1 MVIPTPCLRYS
12 TEFKLNQNITT
23 EANVCEFQNF
33 KPWKTQDT
41 KLMPWKMK
49 EAQVIYTLE
58 KITFNKLEESRG
70 SEGGDEGQ
78 RLVRKKQLTRNDH
91 MARREGP
98 SSTPSCIS
106 VVFATVSAKQHRFDI
121 SDASECAHSVIRGAE
136 SPSGWLMGAVWWGL
150 PSLLISVCLYVPWDL
165 SKLYLNYSGLDFPGY
180 T

>member
-1 MVIPTPCLRYS
+1 MMIRTPCLHFG

-49 EAQVIYTLE
+49 ESQVIYTLE
-58 KITFNKLEESRG
+58 KKAFNRLEESRR

-98 SSTPSCIS
+98 SSPPSGIS
-106 VVFATVSAKQHRFDI
+106 VVFATVSAKQHCSEI
-121 SDASECAHSVIRGAE
+121 SDASGCACSIFRGAK
-136 SPSGWLMGAVWWGL
+136 SHSGCLWELCAEDFL
-150 PSLLISVCLYVPWDL
+150 VC
-165 SKLYLNYSGLDFPGY
+165 
-180 T
+180 